1 MSRIRTGQQF
11 ESLLQPG
18 DTCWRTS
25 LAERATLLVD
35 GEEYFAALR
44 TALLRARHL
53 IVIAGWDFD
62 TRIHLPPRPNASGEA
77 LSAPSQLGELLGYL
91 LHTRPGLQIHVT
103 RWNYHWIYRDDREP
117 DTRRQLQSR
126 GVHFLEDARHP
137 ATGCVHH
144 KIVVIDAAL
153 AFIGG
158 IDLTHH
164 RWDTREHLPTDPRRR
179 GINGRPYMPVHDTQ
193 LCVSGPVVADIAA
206 YLREN
211 WPAGRAPS
219 EVDSP
224 EDCWPDD
231 LPVHFERI
239 NAGVCR
245 TLPAPPA
252 AQPVRE
258 VEAFYLAAIGRVRHS
273 LYLENQYFTCTRIA
287 EAIARRCREAPA
299 LQGLLVGME
308 RPKTPVE
315 LHTMGHGLQRFSRVL
330 AANGASQRVPLV
342 AALCDGAGI
351 NLHSKLG
358 LFDDRWL
365 TVGSANLNRRS
376 MGFDVECNLV
386 LEAVS
391 AEHRQ
396 RMAELRNQLLAEH
409 TSSTP
414 RAVAEQVSSSGLASL
429 ADQGRGRRRL
439 ATLNPEAL
447 AAHLG
452 PLLVPLFDRD
462 RHLIPPVSPRAASK
476 PRASV
481 PQRAAAVLLLAL
493 GGLAWWDDAPTLAP
507 TLQSLTR
514 SVDAVIDE
522 LQMATAAALLP
533 NAKAHQP
540 SRAHRTEAACGG
552 SCISARG
559 NP

>member
-1 MSRIRTGQQF
+1 MSSNRTDHRF
-11 ESLLQPG
+11 ESLLRPG
-18 DTCWRTS
+18 ETCWR
-25 LAERATLLVD
+25 AAPADRATLLID
-35 GEEYFAALR
+35 GEDYFSALR
-44 TALLRARHL
+44 LALLQARKL

-62 TRIHLPPRPNASGEA
+62 SRVHLPTRHNATGEA
-77 LSAPSQLGELLGYL
+77 LAAPTQLGDLLGYL
-91 LHTRPGLQIHVT
+91 ARTRPGLQIHVS

-117 DTRRQLQSR
+117 DTRRQLESR
-126 GVHFLEDARHP
+126 GIYFYEDDRHP
-137 ATGCVHH
+137 TTGCVHH
-144 KIVVIDAAL
+144 KIVVIDDAL

-164 RWDTREHLPTDPRRR
+164 RWDTREHLPGDARRR
-179 GINGRPYMPVHDTQ
+179 GMNGQPYMPVHDTQ

-211 WPAGRAPS
+211 WPDGVPPP
-219 EVDSP
+219 EVASP
-224 EDCWPDD
+224 GDCWPEG

-239 NAGVCR
+239 NAAVCR
-245 TLPAPPA
+245 TLPTPPA
-252 AQPVRE
+252 EQPIRE
-258 VEAFYLAAIGRVRHS
+258 IEAFYLAAIDRVQSS

-315 LHTMGHGLQRFSRVL
+315 LHTMGHGLQQFSRVL
-330 AANGASQRVPLV
+330 AANGASERVPLV
-342 AALCDGAGI
+342 AALSNGAGI

-396 RMAELRNQLLAEH
+396 RMAELRNDLLAEH

-414 RAVAEQVSSSGLASL
+414 HAVSEHVHSRGLASL
-429 ADQGRGRRRL
+429 PELSHGPRRL
-439 ATLNPEAL
+439 VALNPESL

-462 RHLIPPVSPRAASK
+462 RHLIPPVQPRTAR
-476 PRASV
+476 PRSSA
-481 PQRAAAVLLLAL
+481 PPRAAAVLLAL
-493 GGLAWWDDAPTLAP
+493 GGLAWWDGAF

-514 SVDAVIDE
+514 SVDAALDE
-522 LQMATAAALLP
+522 LQMAAAASLLP
-533 NAKAHQP
+533 KIQARQPAHAQRP
-540 SRAHRTEAACGG
+540 DAACA
-552 SCISARG
+552 SPCIPARG
-559 NP
+559 NPQSR